1 LWRSSVDTVGF
12 IIYYELC
19 GVNILMGLP
28 NSHSSTVDLGW
39 ASTSEVEQTVHRCTS
54 ESHHATGITYSL
66 ELVETIEDVIYSKY

>member
-1 LWRSSVDTVGF
+1 
-12 IIYYELC
+12 
-19 GVNILMGLP
+19 MGLP